1 MGLKPDFDKKRA
13 MEILFV
19 ALLPVIIQSNGISVT
34 NVLLAL

>member
-13 MEILFV
+13 MEIFV
-19 ALLPVIIQSNGISVT
+19 SLLPMIIHPNCISVT